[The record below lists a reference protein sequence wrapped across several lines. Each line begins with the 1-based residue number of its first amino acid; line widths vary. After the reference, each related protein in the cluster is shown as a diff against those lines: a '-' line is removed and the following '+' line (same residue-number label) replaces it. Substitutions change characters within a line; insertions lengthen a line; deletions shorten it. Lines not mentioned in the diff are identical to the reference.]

1 MMMMI
6 IVLTICIIKAI
17 HSPICCWFTGNNC
30 CDYQYPSSIMLLVLF
45 LLLLPK
51 LQFCCWL
58 TCNTA
63 RLAPR
68 NLVKPIC
75 LKSKNTFVSNWQIYL
90 CQIADSLAWLQ
101 DLQCSAR
108 LASFFREIQWV
119 DSLSLSQFCMACT
132 RTELYFWPTE
142 QVDKIQLATTTNQ
155 ENVGKIYVYFRF

>member
-1 MMMMI
+1 MMMI

-90 CQIADSLAWLQ
+90 CKIVSCICVKLQQKISKCKMYFSQIAICICLKLAVKCSQLQ
-101 DLQCSAR
+101 SMAVNGCKWQSY
-108 LASFFREIQWV
+108 
-119 DSLSLSQFCMACT
+119 LSL
-132 RTELYFWPTE
+132 L
-142 QVDKIQLATTTNQ
+142 LNL
-155 ENVGKIYVYFRF
+155 